1 MNDCDA
7 IRIGL
12 SARLD
17 GEDPGTSVDTL
28 DHHLSGCAECR
39 GWLAGAERVTRQA
52 RAHPVAVP
60 DLTLSILAAVNA
72 DRRQR
77 VDDAARNRRQI
88 LRIAVG
94 VAAFVQ
100 LALAVP
106 VLFNGGVGPH
116 ATREMASFDIAL
128 AVGFALAAWRP
139 ERARAFVPVAFV
151 LAACLTLTSG
161 FDIASAEVQLRHEAG
176 HIAALVQAG
185 LLWALGRGTVLRSPR
200 TVAA

>member
-1 MNDCDA
+1 MNDCDV

-12 SARLD
+12 SARMD
-17 GEDPGTSVDTL
+17 GEDPGTSVDIL
-28 DHHLSGCAECR
+28 DRHLLGCADCR
-39 GWLAGAERVTRQA
+39 AWLDGAERVTREA
-52 RAHPVAVP
+52 RVRSVSVP
-60 DLTLSILAAVNA
+60 DLTMSILAAVNA
-72 DRRQR
+72 DQR
-77 VDDAARNRRQI
+77 ARDLAAARSRRQI

-94 VAAFVQ
+94 IAAFVQ

-106 VLFNGGVGPH
+106 ILFGGGVGPH
-116 ATREMASFDIAL
+116 SGREMASFDIAL

-151 LAACLTLTSG
+151 LAACLALTSG
-161 FDIASAEVQLRHEAG
+161 FDIASAEIQLRHEAG

-185 LLWALGRGTVLRSPR
+185 LLWALGRGTTVRSSR